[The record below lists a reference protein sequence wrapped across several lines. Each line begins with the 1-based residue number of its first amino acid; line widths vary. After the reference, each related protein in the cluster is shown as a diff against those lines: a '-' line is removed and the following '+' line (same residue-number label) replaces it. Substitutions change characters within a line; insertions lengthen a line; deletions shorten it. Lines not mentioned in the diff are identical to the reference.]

1 MMDGLVVMRVAGR
14 TVRPLAKATL
24 FHEPLI
30 GHVLEGLNAIPIYR
44 PQDYP
49 GETWR
54 NEASFEAAVA
64 ALLQREAVL
73 IFPEGLSHSEA
84 RLARMKTGAARL
96 ALEAEEAAAWSLGL
110 RVVPVG
116 LTYQRKHAF
125 RGRVAAAVG
134 QPLEVAGWREERQ
147 RDEWAAVESLTDAMR
162 EALEKV
168 TLNLPTAEDRELIET
183 AEALYTAETG
193 LASPRARPRLAPRLP
208 RLQRFAEALAWLHV
222 ADEPR
227 YRRLVVAVRNYR
239 RRLALL
245 GVAEGELPERF
256 SAASVVRYTI
266 VQSFVLLVGFPL
278 AALGVVAW
286 YLPFRS
292 PQVSLAAY
300 RPAYEAVAS
309 FKLATALLAFPVTYI
324 VYLAAAWWVADWTG
338 LVVAAVL
345 LPLAGLVALRWR
357 DRWRTVREDARV
369 FWRSTRRRSLRD
381 QIVSKRQALVMEFE
395 AVNRRWREERR
406 RREAP
411 H

>member
-1 MMDGLVVMRVAGR
+1 MDGLVVMRVAGR
-14 TVRPLAKATL
+14 TVRPLAKASL
-24 FHEPLI
+24 FHQPLI

-64 ALLQREAVL
+64 ALHQREAVL

-96 ALEAEEAAAWSLGL
+96 ALEAEEAVGWSLGL
-110 RVVPVG
+110 RVVPLG

-134 QPLEVAGWREERQ
+134 RPLEVADWREERQ
-147 RDEWAAVESLTDAMR
+147 RDEWGAVESLTEAMR

-168 TLNLPTAEDRELIET
+168 TLNLPTPEDRELIET
-183 AEALYTAETG
+183 AEALYVTQMG
-193 LASPRARPRLAPRLP
+193 LAKPRARPGLAPRLP

-227 YRRLVVAVRNYR
+227 YRRLIVAVRNYR
-239 RRLALL
+239 RRVALL
-245 GVAEGELPERF
+245 GVAEGELPTRF
-256 SAASVVRYTI
+256 PPASVLRYTL
-266 VQSFVLLVGFPL
+266 VQGFVLLVGFPL

-292 PQVSLAAY
+292 PRVSLAVY

-309 FKLATALLAFPVTYI
+309 FKLATALLAFPLAYV
-324 VYLAAAWWVADWTG
+324 VYLVAAWWIAAWPG
-338 LVVAAVL
+338 LLAVGVT
-345 LPLAGLVALRWR
+345 LPLAGLVALQWR
-357 DRWRTVREDARV
+357 DRWRTVREDTRV
-369 FWRSTRRRSLRD
+369 FWRSLRRRSLRD
-381 QIVSKRQALVMEFE
+381 QILSKRQALVTEFE
-395 AVNRRWREERR
+395 AVNRRWREERQAR
-406 RREAP
+406 GRSS
-411 H
+411 